1 MGKGTR
7 IAPVHGGI
15 FYASDGNIA
24 CNPPGVMLYC
34 TSSKNICIWV
44 VDELSD
50 SNMLLIH
57 PDVLPDVYRRVVQAK
72 RLLASGEAKSA
83 SDAARMSGV
92 SRSAFYKYKDAVRP
106 FHDMLHGRIVTFQV
120 LLRDEPGILSG
131 VLNVLSG
138 TGMNILTIN
147 QNIPVNGCAVVTMTA
162 ETSALRDS
170 LEDVVDH
177 AARGPG
183 VLKCEILAG

>member
-1 MGKGTR
+1 MSGPAKYF
-7 IAPVHGGI
+7 IVEADAMPEI
-15 FYASDGNIA
+15 FRKVA
-24 CNPPGVMLYC
+24 
-34 TSSKNICIWV
+34 
-44 VDELSD
+44 E
-50 SNMLLIH
+50 
-57 PDVLPDVYRRVVQAK
+57 AK
-72 RLLASGEAKSA
+72 RLLETGEVRTVNRAVQA
-83 SDAARMSGV
+83 V
-92 SRSAFYKYKDAVRP
+92 NISRSAFYKYKDAVRP

-170 LEDVVDH
+170 LEDVLSH
-177 AARGPG
+177 LSESEG
-183 VLKCEILAG
+183 VIKCEILAG